1 MSDLQKQFSYRGT
14 MILFLHLDDLQK
26 ISWTSSGAFLM
37 VLSTVRQPEGKD
49 SSQFVSAAQP
59 TTAKHEKFRK

>member
-37 VLSTVRQPEGKD
+37 VLSTVRQPEGKVQG
-49 SSQFVSAAQP
+49 SLFQQLNQLQP
-59 TTAKHEKFRK
+59 SIKRF